1 MRADGTLVYFFPKEE
16 VFTML
21 KKVIALL
28 LCVLMMIPLFSS
40 CAKRDEDDLGPMITM
55 YLPDE
60 IYNFDPAYAYYN
72 SGTLSIV
79 SMLFETLFKLDDKGV
94 IQNALVDSYEY
105 LENAEKNEYKMVIL
119 LKDTCWSNK
128 DPITTD
134 NVLYTWRRLLNPKN
148 SFEAASLLFDIK
160 NARAVKEGDV
170 TIDDLGVEANSS
182 KMLTITFEGAIDV
195 EAFLLNLT
203 SVATAPLPESHI
215 EKDADWAKKGATMI
229 CSGPFKLGK
238 TRYVNVSK
246 EDYNTAV
253 DKSDDV
259 AFANRDIVKDDYALD
274 EWGNVMT
281 SGVNPYCDVKRLS
294 YFVLERNSYYYRNPE
309 EDAIDEFVVPHRLLV
324 NCMLSAEELEA
335 EFQNNR
341 LFYVGGIPG
350 SMRKNASSSVMQN
363 VKTASSM
370 STFSLYLN
378 EKALI
383 KYKNDKQSAGEA
395 IFAKPEV
402 RKALSLAIDRDAI
415 AKAVVFAKAAT
426 GIVPNGVFEAGAAQK
441 KLFSTTEVETFRD
454 NANNSLISA
463 TASPAA
469 AQELLTQAG
478 VDPEK
483 FTFSINVACYDE
495 INVIATEMIAESWRQ
510 LGFDVKVNKVKPI
523 QNNDVLKA
531 IASDADPFMKD
542 ICDDLF
548 VESITR
554 KTFEVLAF
562 DYVAFSAD
570 AFSVLSGFAKP
581 FAGMQYDME
590 NYILEPHRTGY
601 DSEAYNNLMEAVYY
615 VPYFA
620 KLNRETSQDF
630 LGIYDTKEEFQA
642 TYDAVKAIYDQYGI
656 TPTTKVEDWKTQ
668 KATLLHKAE
677 ELLLADLPIIPV
689 LFNEHAVAYSDEMI
703 TDMTADYYVPNL
715 FTEAMLE
722 NYLDYT
728 YINKQGKLTSIFAA
742 FPEIEWEKAGYDYSP
757 QE

>member
-1 MRADGTLVYFFPKEE
+1 
-16 VFTML
+16 ML

-28 LCVLMMIPLFSS
+28 LCLLMMIPVLSACS
-40 CAKRDEDDLGPMITM
+40 KRDENDLGPMITM
-55 YLPDE
+55 YMADE

-72 SGTLSIV
+72 AGTLNIV
-79 SMLFETLFKLDDKGV
+79 SLLFETLFKLDDKGV
-94 IQNALVDSYEY
+94 LQNALVDSYEY
-105 LENAEKNEYKMVIL
+105 FENAEKGEYKMVML

-238 TRYVNVSK
+238 TRYVNVAK
-246 EDYNTAV
+246 DFTTVV

-259 AFANRDIVKDDYALD
+259 AFANRDTVKDDYALD

-294 YFVLERNSYYYRNPE
+294 YFVLERNSYYYRDPE
-309 EDAIDEFVVPHRLLV
+309 EDDIDESVVPHRLLV
-324 NCMLSAEELEA
+324 NCMLTAEQLEA

-341 LFYVGGIPG
+341 LFYVGNIPS
-350 SMRKNASSSVMQN
+350 SMRKNSGSTVVQN
-363 VKTASSM
+363 VKTYDAM

-378 EKALI
+378 QKAI
-383 KYKNDKQSAGEA
+383 INGEA
-395 IFAKPEV
+395 LFAKDAV
-402 RKALSLAIDRDAI
+402 RKALSLAIDRQAI
-415 AKAVVFAKAAT
+415 ADAVVYAKAAT
-426 GIVPNGVFEAGAAQK
+426 GLVPNGVFEAGASQK
-441 KLFSTTEVETFRD
+441 KLFSVKEAETFRD

-463 TASPAA
+463 SADPTGAKA
-469 AQELLTQAG
+469 LLTEAG
-478 VDPEK
+478 ITPENYS
-483 FTFSINVACYDE
+483 FSINVACYDE
-495 INVIATEMIAESWRQ
+495 INVLATEMIAESWRQ

-531 IASDADPFMKD
+531 IANDKDPFMKD

-554 KTFEVLAF
+554 KTFEVVAF
-562 DYVAFSAD
+562 DYTAFSAD
-570 AFSVLSGFAKP
+570 AFSVLSGFAKS

-590 NYILEPHRTGY
+590 NYVLEPHRTGY
-601 DSEAYNNLMEAVYY
+601 DSVEYNNLMEAVYY

-620 KLNRETSQDF
+620 SLDRETDSDF

-642 TYDAVKAIYDQYGI
+642 TYDAVKAVYTKYGI
-656 TPTTKVEDWKTQ
+656 TPTTDVKEWKTQ

-677 ELLLADLPIIPV
+677 ELLLTDLPVIPV
-689 LFNEHAVAYSDEMI
+689 LFNQHAVAYSEDQI
-703 TDMTADYYVPNL
+703 TDITADYYVPNL
-715 FTEAMLE
+715 FNEAMLE

-728 YINKQGKLTSIFAA
+728 YISKQGKLTSIFAA
-742 FPEIEWEKAGYDYSP
+742 FPEIEWEKAGYDYSG
-757 QE
+757 Q

>member
-1 MRADGTLVYFFPKEE
+1 
-16 VFTML
+16 ML

-94 IQNALVDSYEY
+94 IQNALVDTYEY
-105 LENAEKNEYKMVIL
+105 FENAEKNEYKMVIL

-134 NVLYTWRRLLNPKN
+134 NVLYTWKRLLNPKN

-274 EWGNVMT
+274 EWGNVIT
-281 SGVNPYCDVKRLS
+281 SGVNPFCDVKRLS

-309 EDAIDEFVVPHRLLV
+309 EDAVDEFVVPHRLLV

-341 LFYVGGIPG
+341 LFYIGGIPG
-350 SMRKNASSSVMQN
+350 SMRKNSGSSVMQN
-363 VKTASSM
+363 VKTANSM

-383 KYKNDKQSAGEA
+383 NGEA
-395 IFAKPEV
+395 LFAKPEV
-402 RKALSLAIDRDAI
+402 RKALSLAIDRQAI
-415 AKAVVFAKAAT
+415 ANAVVFAKAAT

-478 VDPEK
+478 VVPGNYS
-483 FTFSINVACYDE
+483 FSINVACYDE

-615 VPYFA
+615 IPYFA
-620 KLNRETSQDF
+620 KLDRETSQDF

-642 TYDAVKAIYDQYGI
+642 TYDAVKAIYDQNGI
-656 TPTTKVEDWKTQ
+656 TPTTKVEEWKTQ

-677 ELLLADLPIIPV
+677 ELLLTDLPVIPV

>member
-1 MRADGTLVYFFPKEE
+1 
-16 VFTML
+16 ML

-94 IQNALVDSYEY
+94 IQNALVDTYEY
-105 LENAEKNEYKMVIL
+105 SENAEKNEYKMVIF

-246 EDYNTAV
+246 ENYNTAV

-281 SGVNPYCDVKRLS
+281 SGINPYCDVKRLS

-383 KYKNDKQSAGEA
+383 KYKDEKQGAGEA

-510 LGFDVKVNKVKPI
+510 LGFDVKVNKIKPI

-570 AFSVLSGFAKP
+570 AFSVLSGFAKS

-642 TYDAVKAIYDQYGI
+642 TYDAVKAIYDLYGI

-677 ELLLADLPIIPV
+677 ELLLTDLPIIPV

>member
-1 MRADGTLVYFFPKEE
+1 
-16 VFTML
+16 ML

-28 LCVLMMIPLFSS
+28 LCLLMMIPVLSA
-40 CAKRDEDDLGPMITM
+40 CAKRDENDLGPMITM
-55 YLPDE
+55 YMADE

-72 SGTLSIV
+72 AGTLNVV
-79 SMLFETLFKLDDKGV
+79 SLLFETLFKLDDKGV

-105 LENAEKNEYKMVIL
+105 FENAEKGQYKMVMI

-238 TRYVNVSK
+238 TRYVNVAK
-246 EDYNTAV
+246 DYTTVV
-253 DKSDDV
+253 DKSDDI
-259 AFANRDIVKDDYALD
+259 AFANRDTVKDDYALD
-274 EWGNVMT
+274 EWGNVLT

-294 YFVLERNSYYYRNPE
+294 YFVLERNSYYYRDPE
-309 EDAIDEFVVPHRLLV
+309 EDDIDESVVPHRLLV
-324 NCMLSAEELEA
+324 NCMLTAEQLEA

-341 LFYVGGIPG
+341 LFYVGNIPS
-350 SMRKNASSSVMQN
+350 SMRKNSGSTVMQN
-363 VKTASSM
+363 VKTYDAM

-378 EKALI
+378 QNAMI
-383 KYKNDKQSAGEA
+383 NGEPL
-395 IFAKPEV
+395 FAEDAV
-402 RKALSLAIDRDAI
+402 RKALSLAINRQAI
-415 AKAVVFAKAAT
+415 ADAVVYAEAAT
-426 GIVPNGVFEAGAAQK
+426 GLVPNGVFEAGASQK
-441 KLFSTTEVETFRD
+441 KLFSVQEAETFRD
-454 NANNSLISA
+454 NANNSMISA
-463 TASPAA
+463 SDDLAGAKA
-469 AQELLTQAG
+469 LLTEAG
-478 VDPEK
+478 ITPENYS
-483 FTFSINVACYDE
+483 FSINVACYDE
-495 INVIATEMIAESWRQ
+495 INVLATEMIAESWRQ

-531 IASDADPFMKD
+531 IANDKDPFMKD

-554 KTFEVLAF
+554 KTFEVVAF
-562 DYVAFSAD
+562 DYTAFSAD
-570 AFSVLSGFAKP
+570 AFSVLSSFAKS

-601 DSEAYNNLMEAVYY
+601 DSVEYNNLIEAVYY

-620 KLNRETSQDF
+620 SLNRETDSDF

-642 TYDAVKAIYDQYGI
+642 TYDAVKAIYTKYGI
-656 TPTTKVEDWKTQ
+656 TPTTDTKEWKAQ

-677 ELLLADLPIIPV
+677 ELLLTDLPVIPV
-689 LFNEHAVAYSDEMI
+689 LFNKHAVAYSEDQI
-703 TDMTADYYVPNL
+703 TDITANYYVPNL
-715 FTEAMLE
+715 FSEAMLE

-728 YINKQGKLTSIFAA
+728 YISKQGKLTSIFAA
-742 FPEIEWEKAGYDYSP
+742 FPEIEWEKAGYDYSG
-757 QE
+757 Q

>member
-1 MRADGTLVYFFPKEE
+1 
-16 VFTML
+16 ML

-40 CAKRDEDDLGPMITM
+40 CAKRDEDDLGPMIMM
-55 YLPDE
+55 YMPDE

-72 SGTLSIV
+72 SSTLNIV
-79 SMLFETLFKLDDKGV
+79 SMLFETLFKLDDKGL

-105 LENAEKNEYKMVIL
+105 FENPAKNEYKMVIL
-119 LKDTCWSNK
+119 LKDSCWSNK

-134 NVLYTWRRLLNPKN
+134 NVMYTWKRLLNPKN
-148 SFEAASLLFDIK
+148 NFEAASLLFDIK

-246 EDYNTAV
+246 ENYNTVV
-253 DKSDDV
+253 DKSDDQ

-281 SGVNPYCDVKRLS
+281 SGINPYCDVKRLS

-309 EDAIDEFVVPHRLLV
+309 EDAIDEYVVPHRLLV
-324 NCMLSAEELEA
+324 NCMLSVEELEA
-335 EFQNNR
+335 EFQNTR
-341 LFYVGGIPG
+341 LFYVGGIPA
-350 SMRKNASSSVMQN
+350 SMRKNSGSSVMQN
-363 VKTASSM
+363 VKTSDAM

-383 KYKNDKQSAGEA
+383 NGEA
-395 IFAKPEV
+395 LFANEAV
-402 RKALSLAIDRDAI
+402 RQALSLAIDRQAI
-415 AKAVVFAKAAT
+415 ANAVVYATPAT
-426 GIVPNGVFEAGAAQK
+426 GIVPNGVFEAGIAQK
-441 KLFSTTEVETFRD
+441 KLFSVKEAETFRN
-454 NANNSLISA
+454 NANNSLISSGA
-463 TASPAA
+463 NPDAA
-469 AQELLTQAG
+469 RQKLTEAG
-478 VDPEK
+478 IDPSK
-483 FTFSINVACYDE
+483 YSFSINVACYDE
-495 INVIATEMIAESWRQ
+495 INVLATEMIAESWRQ
-510 LGFDVKVNKVKPI
+510 LGFDVTVNKVKPI

-554 KTFEVLAF
+554 KTFEVVAF
-562 DYVAFSAD
+562 DFTAFSAD

-601 DSEAYNNLMEAVYY
+601 DSVEYNNLMEAVYY

-620 KLNRETSQDF
+620 SLNRETSQDF

-642 TYDAVKAIYDQYGI
+642 TYDAVKAIYDLYGI
-656 TPTTKVEDWKTQ
+656 TPTTDKKEWKTQ

-677 ELLLADLPIIPV
+677 ELLISDMPVIPV
-689 LFNEHAVAYSDEMI
+689 LFNQHAYAYSDDMI

-742 FPEIEWEKAGYDYSP
+742 FPEIEWEKAGYDYSG
-757 QE
+757 Q

>member
-1 MRADGTLVYFFPKEE
+1 MRAVSTKAYFLSKEE

-28 LCVLMMIPLFSS
+28 LCVLMMIPFFSS
-40 CAKRDEDDLGPMITM
+40 CAKRDENDLGPMITM
-55 YLPDE
+55 YIPDE

-72 SGTLSIV
+72 SSTLNIV
-79 SMLFETLFKLDDKGV
+79 SLLFETLFKLDDKGV
-94 IQNALVDSYEY
+94 IQNALVDTYEY
-105 LENAEKNEYKMVIL
+105 IENPEKNEYKMVIM

-134 NVLYTWRRLLNPKN
+134 NVMYTWKRLLNPKN

-182 KMLTITFEGAIDV
+182 KLLTITFEGAIDV

-246 EDYNTAV
+246 DYTTPV
-253 DKSDDV
+253 DKSDDQ

-294 YFVLERNSYYYRNPE
+294 YFVLERNSYYYRDPE
-309 EDAIDEFVVPHRLLV
+309 EDAIDESVVPHRLLV

-350 SMRKNASSSVMQN
+350 SMRKNSGSTVMQN
-363 VKTASSM
+363 VKTSDAM

-383 KYKNDKQSAGEA
+383 NGEA
-395 IFAKPEV
+395 LFAKKEV
-402 RKALSLAIDRDAI
+402 RQALSLVIDRKAI
-415 AKAVVFAKAAT
+415 ADAVVFAKPAT
-426 GIVPNGVFEAGAAQK
+426 GIVPNGVFEAGASQK
-441 KLFSTTEVETFRD
+441 KLFSVKEAETFRD

-463 TASPAA
+463 TANPDKAR
-469 AQELLTQAG
+469 ELLTEAG
-478 VDPEK
+478 ITPENYS
-483 FTFSINVACYDE
+483 FSINVACYDE
-495 INVIATEMIAESWRQ
+495 INVLATEMIAESWRQ
-510 LGFDVKVNKVKPI
+510 LGFNVTVNMVKPI

-531 IASDADPFMKD
+531 IANDSDPFMKD

-554 KTFEVLAF
+554 KTFEVVAF
-562 DYVAFSAD
+562 DFTAFSAD
-570 AFSVLSGFAKP
+570 AFSVLSGFAKS

-601 DSEAYNNLMEAVYY
+601 DSVEYNNLMEAVYY

-620 KLNRETSQDF
+620 GLNRETSQGF

-642 TYDAVKAIYDQYGI
+642 TYDAVKAIYDKYGI
-656 TPTTKVEDWKTQ
+656 TPTTNVEEWKTQ

-677 ELLLADLPIIPV
+677 ELLLTDLPVIPV
-689 LFNEHAVAYSDEMI
+689 LFNQHASAYSDELLTDI
-703 TDMTADYYVPNL
+703 TSDYYVPNL
-715 FTEAMLE
+715 FSEAMLE

-728 YINKQGKLTSIFAA
+728 YISKQGKLTSIFAA
-742 FPEIEWEKAGYDYSP
+742 FPEIEWEKAGYDYSG
-757 QE
+757 Q

>member
-1 MRADGTLVYFFPKEE
+1 MRADGTTVYFFPKEE

-72 SGTLSIV
+72 SATLSIV

-94 IQNALVDSYEY
+94 IQNALVDTYEY
-105 LENAEKNEYKMVIL
+105 HENAEKNEYKMVIM

-134 NVLYTWRRLLNPKN
+134 NVLYTWKRLLNPKN
-148 SFEAASLLFDIK
+148 SFEAASLLYDIK

-170 TIDDLGVEANSS
+170 TIDDLGVEANSQ

-246 EDYNTAV
+246 DDYNTAV
-253 DKSDDV
+253 DKSDDQ
-259 AFANRDIVKDDYALD
+259 AFSNRDIVKDDYALD

-281 SGVNPYCDVKRLS
+281 SGVSPYCDVKRLS

-309 EDAIDEFVVPHRLLV
+309 EDAIDESVIPHRLLV

-341 LFYVGGIPG
+341 LFYVGSIPG
-350 SMRKNASSSVMQN
+350 SMRTNSSSTVMQN
-363 VKTASSM
+363 VKTSDAM

-383 KYKNDKQSAGEA
+383 NGEA
-395 IFAKPEV
+395 LFAKKEV
-402 RKALSLAIDRDAI
+402 RQALSLAIDRQAI
-415 AKAVVFAKAAT
+415 ANAVVFAEAAT
-426 GIVPNGVFEAGAAQK
+426 GIVPNGVFEAGASQK
-441 KLFSTTEVETFRD
+441 KLFSTKEAETFRD
-454 NANNSLISA
+454 NANNTLISSG
-463 TASPAA
+463 ASPDAA
-469 AQELLTQAG
+469 RQLLTQAG
-478 VDPEK
+478 IVPENYS
-483 FTFSINVACYDE
+483 FTINVACYDE
-495 INVIATEMIAESWRQ
+495 INVMATEMIAESWRQ
-510 LGFDVKVNKVKPI
+510 LGFNVTVNKVKAI

-531 IASDADPFMKD
+531 IADDADPFMKD

-548 VESITR
+548 VETITR
-554 KTFEVLAF
+554 KTFEVVAF
-562 DYVAFSAD
+562 DYVAYSAD
-570 AFSVLSGFAKP
+570 AFSVLSSFAKS

-590 NYILEPHRTGY
+590 NYVLEPHRTGY
-601 DSEAYNNLMEAVYY
+601 DSEEYNNLMEAVYY
-615 VPYFA
+615 IPYFA
-620 KLNRETSQDF
+620 KLDRETSQDF

-642 TYDAVKAIYDQYGI
+642 TYDAVKAIYDKYNI
-656 TPTTKVEDWKTQ
+656 TPTTKVDEWKTQ
-668 KATLLHKAE
+668 KAALLHKAE
-677 ELLLADLPIIPV
+677 ELLLTDLPVIPV
-689 LFNEHAVAYSDEMI
+689 LFNQHAVAYDDEVLTDI
-703 TDMTADYYVPNL
+703 TSSYYVPNL

-742 FPEIEWEKAGYDYSP
+742 FPEVEWEKAGYDYSG
-757 QE
+757 Q